1 MVEFAA
7 GGVEGTLFLLRAVMN
22 EWAAVLLDHTAEK
35 AVYSHFSERR
45 WQPYLDVI
53 GEKCS
58 QALHILDR
66 FHIVAK
72 MNKALDEVRAAESRK
87 MARTVHDCGR

>member
-1 MVEFAA
+1 MPQIPDPGLPDQPGAPPLALGRQGTHIKTFQVFFTVIGEQISGQIEF
-7 GGVEGTLFLLRAVMN
+7 VCSDL
-22 EWAAVLLDHTAEK
+22 
-35 AVYSHFSERR
+35 

-53 GEKCS
+53 GQKCS

-72 MNKALDEVRAAESRK
+72 MNDE
-87 MARTVHDCGR
+87 